1 MSHRRRFGNSRRGVV
16 SVLAALLIA
25 VLLGMVALS
34 VDIGKVCVV
43 QTQAQAVADA
53 AALAGARG
61 LSVSAAQVQ
70 SLATSCAQAN
80 TVNGKAVVLPSS
92 NIVLGTWNTTA
103 RTFTALTGSSQSQAN
118 ACQVTVS
125 LTSAGGNPV
134 NMFFAPA
141 IGVKTANVTA
151 SAIAGAGRWDVV
163 VACDITSSFND
174 DLSQAVAGM
183 QTILSDLNQYSP
195 TSNLGI
201 VTFNGQGWTNA
212 SLQPVGT
219 NYAALKTAIGNIK
232 DCASGGPACSGSDL
246 AAGMATAISLF
257 SASTYQPPLGT
268 RKAVIFISDGAA
280 NIGSGCVN
288 KKLSDNADNALA
300 ATEANN
306 AWTSQGISVYSL
318 LYYHGSDDETDI
330 GAMQALIQGTGQYI
344 QEPSAAQL
352 TTDLESMLMNN
363 LSMQLVQ

>member
-1 MSHRRRFGNSRRGVV
+1 M
-16 SVLAALLIA
+16 
-25 VLLGMVALS
+25 
-34 VDIGKVCVV
+34 
-43 QTQAQAVADA
+43 
-53 AALAGARG
+53 
-61 LSVSAAQVQ
+61 
-70 SLATSCAQAN
+70 
-80 TVNGKAVVLPSS
+80 NGKAVVLPSS

-246 AAGMATAISLF
+246 ARDGDGHIAFRAPPPISPPWARAKPSSLSAMARQISARDALTKSLATTRTTPWRRRRQTMPGPPKVF
-257 SASTYQPPLGT
+257 PSTRCCT
-268 RKAVIFISDGAA
+268 TM
-280 NIGSGCVN
+280 
-288 KKLSDNADNALA
+288 A
-300 ATEANN
+300 ATMRR
-306 AWTSQGISVYSL
+306 IS
-318 LYYHGSDDETDI
+318 
-330 GAMQALIQGTGQYI
+330 AQCRALIQGTGAVLQN
-344 QEPSAAQL
+344 QVPL
-352 TTDLESMLMNN
+352 N
-363 LSMQLVQ
+363 